1 MKQKEEKI
9 VRQRAVDENDWGGAE
24 EMDRDEK

>member
-9 VRQRAVDENDWGGAE
+9 VRQRAVDENDWGAE